1 MLRSTTLLILA
12 SVAPA
17 IANAADVNECINTYI
32 VKNWSSKS
40 NPLITTERLNQ
51 EYAYIPVENDVAPCQ
66 RLGYTWTLQPGN
78 IACSSGVDP
87 ALEDVEYSSRS
98 IYDVACGASRA
109 FWLEDRT
116 CKPERVKRLFR
127 LGLALK
133 KILPQIQ

>member
-1 MLRSTTLLILA
+1 MLRSTTLFILA

-40 NPLITTERLNQ
+40 NPLITTERLDR
-51 EYAYIPVENDVAPCQ
+51 EYAYIPVENEFAPCQ
-66 RLGYTWTLQPGN
+66 RLGYAWTLQPGN
-78 IACSSGVDP
+78 IACQSGVGP
-87 ALEDVEYSSRS
+87 TLEDVEYSSNS
-98 IYDVACGASRA
+98 VFDIPCGASRE

-116 CKPERVKRLFR
+116 CKSDRVKRLLP

-133 KILPQIQ
+133 RILL